1 MHAMPVAAI
10 GSATVPD
17 AMITLALSTRLTV
30 LTMPMVLTMLVN
42 MRCKQSICLYM
53 FDAQRV

>member
-10 GSATVPD
+10 GPATVPD

-30 LTMPMVLTMLVN
+30 LVMPAVLAMLVN
-42 MRCKQSICLYM
+42 TRCKQLICLYM
-53 FDAQRV
+53 LIAQRI

>member
-10 GSATVPD
+10 GPATVPD
-17 AMITLALSTRLTV
+17 AMIALALSTRLTV
-30 LTMPMVLTMLVN
+30 LAMPVVFAMLIN

-53 FDAQRV
+53 LNAQCV